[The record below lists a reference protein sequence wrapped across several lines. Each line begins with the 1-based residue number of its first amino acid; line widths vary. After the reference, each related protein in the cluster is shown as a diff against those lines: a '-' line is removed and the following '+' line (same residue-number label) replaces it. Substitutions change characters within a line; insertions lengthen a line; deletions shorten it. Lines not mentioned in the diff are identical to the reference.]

1 MAPDY
6 QKWMAKLL
14 EYDFKIQYK
23 PGASNKVADAL
34 SRVLLPT
41 ELRQLVGKQWLDW
54 EALQREIDNDEFLT
68 KMK

>member
-14 EYDFKIQYK
+14 GYDSEIQYK
-23 PGASNKVADAL
+23 LGASNEVADTL

-41 ELRQLVGKQWLDW
+41 ELHQVVGIQRLD
-54 EALQREIDNDEFLT
+54 
-68 KMK
+68 